1 MVPNRTVRVMSLL
14 ALAVAAYGLTGCHVK
29 TPPPPKQ
36 ATATKVVEQRDGK
49 IADQRDGKAADQR
62 DGKAVA
68 QRDGKAADAE
78 AVVGPPVLRDKIA
91 ANRAVG
97 LQTAI
102 RLPGIRSSKPHTTKE
117 AALTD
122 ALTVGRTELMKQ
134 LEQLDS
140 PIHGRPWLVKMKSE
154 YVKGEVRVIPPTD
167 KEKELIKASGL
178 NANVQWVEVD
188 LELTEDQ
195 VQQLRSTERVTDTFR
210 IGALVVAFLAA
221 VYGFLRLDQWT
232 KGYLTLWLGLAAGL
246 AVGGVAMLVLG

>member
-1 MVPNRTVRVMSLL
+1 MGAIRTWRVVSLL
-14 ALAVAAYGLTGCHVK
+14 ALAVAAVGLTGCHPK
-29 TPPPPKQ
+29 KPAPPK
-36 ATATKVVEQRDGK
+36 AV
-49 IADQRDGKAADQR
+49 GKAPE
-62 DGKAVA
+62 
-68 QRDGKAADAE
+68 KAADAGEGKAAVDPE
-78 AVVGPPVLRDKIA
+78 AIVGPPVVREKIA
-91 ANRAVG
+91 AARAFGQQPAV
-97 LQTAI
+97 

-140 PIHGRPWLVKMKSE
+140 PIHARPWLVKMKSE
-154 YVKGEVRVIPPTD
+154 YVKGDVREIPPSD
-167 KEKELIKASGL
+167 KEKELIKANGL
-178 NANVQWVEVD
+178 NPNVRWVEID

-195 VQQLRSTERVTDTFR
+195 VQQLRSTERVTDAFR
-210 IGALVVAFLAA
+210 VGALVVAFLAA